1 MSSIMRGLGIGLFTA
16 GILFTFIS
24 IPNSS
29 DTLNTAP
36 NGYELVKS
44 DELKS
49 LRAELSTSKEQLAQ
63 IQLDLEAMS
72 KEDNTEEKVETE
84 VNEESSTE
92 QVKTVLIIRS
102 GMTSTEISSL
112 LEQTN
117 IIKNRKDFNQYLED
131 KQLSESIQIG
141 TYEINSSMT
150 IAEIANLI
158 TK

>member
-24 IPNSS
+24 VPNSS
-29 DTLNTAP
+29 DGSTTAP

-44 DELKS
+44 EELKS
-49 LRAELSTSKEQLAQ
+49 LQEELSTSKEQLAQ

-72 KEDNTEEKVETE
+72 KENNTDEQVEEVDDP
-84 VNEESSTE
+84 SSD

-102 GMTSTEISSL
+102 GMTSTDISSI

-117 IIKNRKDFNQYLED
+117 IIKNRKDFDQYLED
-131 KQLSESIQIG
+131 KKLSEGIQIG
-141 TYEINSSMT
+141 TYELNSYMT
-150 IAEIANLI
+150 IAEVANLI

>member
-1 MSSIMRGLGIGLFTA
+1 MSSIIRGLGIGLFTA

-24 IPNSS
+24 VPNSS
-29 DTLNTAP
+29 DGSTTAP

-44 DELKS
+44 EELKS
-49 LRAELSTSKEQLAQ
+49 LQEELSTSKEQLAQ

-72 KEDNTEEKVETE
+72 KENNTDEQVEEVDDP
-84 VNEESSTE
+84 SSD

-102 GMTSTEISSL
+102 GMTSTDISSI

-117 IIKNRKDFNQYLED
+117 IIKNRKDFDQYLED
-131 KQLSESIQIG
+131 KALSESIQIG
-141 TYEINSSMT
+141 TYELTSTMT
-150 IAEIANLI
+150 ISEIANLI

>member
-1 MSSIMRGLGIGLFTA
+1 MSSIIRGLGIGLFTA

-24 IPNSS
+24 MPNSS
-29 DTLNTAP
+29 DVSNTAP

-44 DELKS
+44 EELKS
-49 LRAELSTSKEQLAQ
+49 LQAELSTSKEQLAQ

-72 KEDNTEEKVETE
+72 KENNTNVQVETVDE
-84 VNEESSTE
+84 PSSDH
-92 QVKTVLIIRS
+92 VKTVLIIRS
-102 GMTSTEISSL
+102 GMTSTDISSI

-117 IIKNRKDFNQYLED
+117 IIKNRKDFDQYLED
-131 KQLSESIQIG
+131 KRLSEGIQIG
-141 TYEINSSMT
+141 TYELNSSMT

>member
-1 MSSIMRGLGIGLFTA
+1 MSSIIRGLGIGLFTA

-24 IPNSS
+24 VPNSS
-29 DTLNTAP
+29 DGSTTAP

-44 DELKS
+44 EELKS
-49 LRAELSTSKEQLAQ
+49 LQEELSTSKEQLAQ

-72 KEDNTEEKVETE
+72 KENNTDEQVEEVDDP
-84 VNEESSTE
+84 SSD

-102 GMTSTEISSL
+102 GMTSTDISSI

-117 IIKNRKDFNQYLED
+117 IIKNRKDFDQYLED
-131 KQLSESIQIG
+131 KKLSEGIQIG
-141 TYEINSSMT
+141 TYELNSSMT

>member
-1 MSSIMRGLGIGLFTA
+1 MSSIIRGLGIGLFTA

-24 IPNSS
+24 MPNSS
-29 DTLNTAP
+29 DVSNAAP

-44 DELKS
+44 EELKS
-49 LRAELSTSKEQLAQ
+49 LQAELSTSKEQLAQ

-72 KEDNTEEKVETE
+72 KENYTDEQVEEVDEP
-84 VNEESSTE
+84 SSD

-102 GMTSTEISSL
+102 GMTSTDISSI

-117 IIKNRKDFNQYLED
+117 IIKNRKDFDQYLED
-131 KQLSESIQIG
+131 KELSEGIQIG
-141 TYEINSSMT
+141 TYELNSSMT

>member
-1 MSSIMRGLGIGLFTA
+1 MSSIIRGLGIGLFTA

-24 IPNSS
+24 MLNSS
-29 DTLNTAP
+29 DPLETAP
-36 NGYELVKS
+36 KGYELVKS

-49 LRAELSTSKEQLAQ
+49 LQGELSTSKEQLAQ
-63 IQLDLEAMS
+63 IQLDLEALS
-72 KEDNTEEKVETE
+72 KEDSTEEQVEE
-84 VNEESSTE
+84 VDEPSTD
-92 QVKTVLIIRS
+92 QIKTVLIIRS

-117 IIKNRKDFNQYLED
+117 IIKNRKDFDQYLED
-131 KQLSESIQIG
+131 KKLSEGIQIG
-141 TYEINSSMT
+141 TYELNSSMT